1 MRVALLLR
9 VRRPRVVLLDSAI
22 LLRVARPSSLQ
33 RLVRLLEVIVLLL
46 ILPLR
51 VFLLFKNHL
60 LFSVLHILLLH
71 ALVPI
76 VRHLILVLMLAL
88 VMHVVNMGDSLN
100 IAPVGVDLTK
110 VELRGRHVKILLHLH
125 LVLMMELGLR
135 LLLLLLLVEFKLMF
149 LLRSGQLG
157 LVDVLLG
164 VVGVGRVNIIR

>member
-1 MRVALLLR
+1 
-9 VRRPRVVLLDSAI
+9 
-22 LLRVARPSSLQ
+22 
-33 RLVRLLEVIVLLL
+33 
-46 ILPLR
+46 
-51 VFLLFKNHL
+51 
-60 LFSVLHILLLH
+60 
-71 ALVPI
+71 
-76 VRHLILVLMLAL
+76 MLAL

-157 LVDVLLG
+157 LIDVLLG